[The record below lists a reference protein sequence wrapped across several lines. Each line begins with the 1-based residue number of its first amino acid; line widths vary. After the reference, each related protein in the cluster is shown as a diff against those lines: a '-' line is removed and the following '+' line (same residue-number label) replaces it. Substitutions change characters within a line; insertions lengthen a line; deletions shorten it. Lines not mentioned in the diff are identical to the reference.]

1 MSATRI
7 GPRVNSQDAAQVG
20 NVKLGEIE
28 MAKRSDSSHGSSQL
42 GDQAAGALQC
52 WYLEVTDKGVIAAA
66 QFVGIDKAFDFV
78 RSRPTDAMDRRYSG
92 CVTQ

>member
-1 MSATRI
+1 
-7 GPRVNSQDAAQVG
+7 
-20 NVKLGEIE
+20 
-28 MAKRSDSSHGSSQL
+28 MAKRSNSTMGRRNWAIKQL
-42 GDQAAGALQC
+42 ELCKAG
-52 WYLEVTDKGVIAAA
+52 YLEVTDKGVIAAA